1 MGNMELSAALAAL
14 AGVAICAA
22 AILWMRN
29 RKVEHMLAGLEHEAL
44 VQNELMTELRLKEQS
59 LSGELNAARERLEES
74 RASVAGLQKQ
84 LQDRA
89 AEIESLR
96 N

>member
-29 RKVEHMLAGLEHEAL
+29 RKVEHMLAGLE
-44 VQNELMTELRLKEQS
+44 QI
-59 LSGELNAARERLEES
+59 G
-74 RASVAGLQKQ
+74 RAHV
-84 LQDRA
+84 
-89 AEIESLR
+89 
-96 N
+96 